1 MTTIVRL
8 PVPDLVRARAL
19 YLAQV
24 LHLKLQDALGAML
37 LDAVQRMELIDQEIA
52 VRGIL
57 NQYKVA
63 LTEDQDR
70 ELKEDV

>member
-37 LDAVQRMELIDQEIA
+37 LDAVQRMELADQEIA
-52 VRGIL
+52 VRGVL
-57 NQYKVA
+57 PQYKTA
-63 LTEDQDR
+63 LSEDVDR

>member
-1 MTTIVRL
+1 MATIVRL

-37 LDAVQRMELIDQEIA
+37 LDAVQSKELVDQEIA
-52 VRGIL
+52 VRGVL
-57 NQYKVA
+57 SQYRTS
-63 LTEDQDR
+63 LSEDTDR

>member
-1 MTTIVRL
+1 MSTIVRL

-37 LDAVQRMELIDQEIA
+37 LDAVQRLDLADQEIA
-52 VRGIL
+52 VRGVL
-57 NQYKVA
+57 AQYRVA
-63 LTEDQDR
+63 LS
-70 ELKEDV
+70 EDVDCDVQEDV

>member
-37 LDAVQRMELIDQEIA
+37 LDAVQRMELADQEIA
-52 VRGIL
+52 VRGVL
-57 NQYKVA
+57 NQYKTA
-63 LTEDQDR
+63 LTEDADR
-70 ELKEDV
+70 EVQEDV

>member
-37 LDAVQRMELIDQEIA
+37 LDAVQRMELADQEIA
-52 VRGIL
+52 VRGVI
-57 NQYKVA
+57 NQYKAA
-63 LTEDQDR
+63 LTEDADR

>member
-1 MTTIVRL
+1 MATIVRL

-63 LTEDQDR
+63 LTEDDDR